1 MPFNKL
7 EKACE
12 EEVSGQKMEGARVLF
27 IYDKI
32 EIVPTRHSS
41 KNVE

>member
-1 MPFNKL
+1 
-7 EKACE
+7 
-12 EEVSGQKMEGARVLF
+12 MEGARVLF

-41 KNVE
+41 KNVEQAVGI